1 MSAFRYVAL
10 GADGR
15 RHSGTLEGDSARLVR
30 QQLRGQGLFPVT
42 VDPVAGGD
50 GRSRGLGGFRQR
62 WSAKELQLFTQQLA
76 TLLKSGLPLDQA
88 LKTIAN
94 QAESSALQA
103 TVMAIRSQVT
113 EGRSLSEALA
123 GYPQNFDR
131 LYRATVSAGEAS
143 GKLDAVLQGLLG
155 HMARRRRMTQKTQA
169 ALVYPIILTLVSVL
183 VVFGLLRFVVPEIVV
198 VFEGTGQRLPVL
210 TVGLIALSDFIGQW
224 WHGLLGG
231 LVALAVAVR
240 LLLTRH
246 QHSRTVWHR
255 ALLRT
260 PVLSR
265 FLRTVQTA
273 RLTRTLAI
281 LVGSGVPLI
290 ESLKIAGEVLS
301 LIPYREALEDV
312 TVRVREG
319 ESLSHALEVSG
330 RLPPVTLSLIAS
342 GETGGNLGEM
352 LANAADDRESEI
364 EATTEV
370 ILSLFEPLVILLMG
384 GAVLLIVLAMLLPIF
399 EMNQLVG

>member
-10 GADGR
+10 GPDGR
-15 RHSGTLEGDSARLVR
+15 QRSGTLEGDSARLVR

-50 GRSRGLGGFRQR
+50 GRSRGFGGFRRR

-88 LKTIAN
+88 LKTIAS

-155 HMARRRRMTQKTQA
+155 HMARRRRMAQKTQA

-198 VFEGTGQRLPVL
+198 VFEGTGQNLPVL

-224 WHGLLGG
+224 WHWLLGG
-231 LVALAVAVR
+231 LVVLAVGLR
-240 LLLTRH
+240 LLLMRH
-246 QHSRTVWHR
+246 HRSRVVWHR

-260 PVLSR
+260 PMLSR

-290 ESLKIAGEVLS
+290 ESLKIASEVLG

-319 ESLSHALEVSG
+319 ESLSHALEVTG

-370 ILSLFEPLVILLMG
+370 MLSLFEPLVILLMG

-399 EMNQLVG
+399 QMNQLVG